1 MLHSSLPQI
10 AATDSSQGGLFS
22 DLFVDILNFGEP
34 SSPLTMKTDLET
46 VKSGGHEERCDAEKE
61 EEEVNQHKVAFRTKS
76 DIEILDDGYKWRKY
90 GKKMVKSTP
99 YPRNYYRCSHEGCS
113 VKKRVQRDK
122 KEPSDVITTY
132 YGLHSHYPP
141 PSPATVAGWSSS
153 LKLSRN

>member
-10 AATDSSQGGLFS
+10 TATDSSQGGLFS
-22 DLFVDILNFGEP
+22 DLFPDIFNFGEP
-34 SSPLTMKTDLET
+34 SSPLTMNTDLET
-46 VKSGGHEERCDAEKE
+46 LRSGDHEERCDAEKE
-61 EEEVNQHKVAFRTKS
+61 DIQHKVAFRTKS

-99 YPRNYYRCSHEGCS
+99 YPRNYYRCSHEGCC

-141 PSPATVAGWSSS
+141 SSPATASGWSSS
-153 LKLSRN
+153 LKLSPN